1 MKKHAKPHRKPKQ
14 EVTTVGCMDDKKQG
28 YEKEHHSLLTRSE
41 INWTEC
47 KTRQITHRDSYC
59 PPFTDMDVGQMF
71 AVRII
76 WCSAHSDCSEQNTP
90 LPKKWIYVN
99 VYGLYSNGK
108 RSQIF
113 LRQSTDEQ
121 QGAWLHIVHCTR
133 CIWPYTMTLQGG
145 VKKTMKHYQQYVPL
159 RKKWPISCFWQW
171 TVFFKF
177 HELPANQIVKELN
190 ILK

>member
-1 MKKHAKPHRKPKQ
+1 
-14 EVTTVGCMDDKKQG
+14 MDDKKQG

-41 INWTEC
+41 INWTED
-47 KTRQITHRDSYC
+47 KT
-59 PPFTDMDVGQMF
+59 M
-71 AVRII
+71 
-76 WCSAHSDCSEQNTP
+76 QNTQSF
-90 LPKKWIYVN
+90 LLSSSHW
-99 VYGLYSNGK
+99 YGCRSDVCCTHHLVWFTLRLFWTKSPPAKEMDICQRIWAIYSNGK

-159 RKKWPISCFWQW
+159 RNKWPISCFWQW
-171 TVFFKF
+171 TGFCKF